1 MIPDSAVRLAHL
13 IRTGELRAQ
22 EVVEYFLHRIKEKD
36 EQLRAFITV
45 CEKEALAQAQA
56 LDEGAPAR
64 QGPLAGVPVA
74 VKDNI
79 VTRGIRTTCASR
91 ILENFY
97 PPYEA
102 TVVEKLKRAGA
113 IIIGKTNLDEF
124 AMGSSTE
131 NSAFFPTRN
140 PWNLDCVPGGSS
152 GGSAAAVAARE
163 VPLALG
169 SDTGGSVR
177 QPAAFC
183 GLVGLKPTY
192 GRVSRYGLVAFASS
206 LDQIGPLT
214 RSVEDCALLTQVI
227 AGQDHRDSTT
237 AAQPVPDYL
246 TELAQPLTS
255 LRIGLI
261 SGELLEG
268 IDPEVRTAFE
278 RIINYLEK
286 EGAQFEEIEF
296 SSWKIALPCYYV
308 IAPSEA
314 SSNLARYDGVRYGF
328 RDQKVNQLRA
338 MYEKTR
344 TKGFGPEVK
353 RRIILGTFA
362 LSAGYY
368 EAYYGQATRAR
379 HLIAREFSSALKKV
393 DFILTPTTPEPAF
406 RFGAKADPLAMYL
419 SDIFT
424 VTANL
429 AGVPAISLPV
439 GMTKEGLPIGLQII
453 GDFFQESQLF
463 RLAFLLEKKVEFRKE
478 YNKII

>member
-1 MIPDSAVRLAHL
+1 MIPESAVRLANL
-13 IRTGELRAQ
+13 VRQRKLRAQ
-22 EVVEYFLHRIKEKD
+22 EVVEYFLQKIKEKD
-36 EQLRAFITV
+36 EQLRSFITV
-45 CEKEALAQAQA
+45 CEEEALAQAKA
-56 LDEGAPAR
+56 LDENPPAAK
-64 QGPLAGVPVA
+64 GLLAGVPVA

-79 VTRGIRTTCASR
+79 VTRGVRTTCASR

-102 TVVEKLKRAGA
+102 TVVEKLKAAGA

-140 PWNLDCVPGGSS
+140 PWNPDCVPGGSS
-152 GGSAAAVAARE
+152 GGSAAAVAAGE

-206 LDQIGPLT
+206 LDQIGPLA

-227 AGQDHRDSTT
+227 AGQDPRDSTT

-246 TELAQPLTS
+246 SELTRPLTS

-261 SGELLEG
+261 SEDLLEG
-268 IDPEVRTAFE
+268 IDPEIKVAFE
-278 RIINYLEK
+278 RVVGYLAQ

-296 SSWKIALPCYYV
+296 PSWKIALPCYYV

-328 RDQKVNQLRA
+328 RDRAAARLHA

-344 TKGFGPEVK
+344 TNGFGAEVK

-368 EAYYGQATRAR
+368 EAYYGQANRAR
-379 HLIAREFSSALKKV
+379 HLIAHEFSSALKKV

-406 RFGAKADPLAMYL
+406 RFGAKADPIAMYL

-439 GMTKEGLPIGLQII
+439 GMTETGLPIGLQII
-453 GDFFQESQLF
+453 GDFFQESKLF

-478 YNKII
+478 YNKMI

>member
-1 MIPDSAVRLAHL
+1 MIPESAVRLANL
-13 IRTGELRAQ
+13 VRQRKLRAQ
-22 EVVEYFLHRIKEKD
+22 EVVEYFLQKIKEKD

-45 CEKEALAQAQA
+45 CEEEALAQAKA
-56 LDEGAPAR
+56 LDENPPAAK
-64 QGPLAGVPVA
+64 GLLAGVPVA

-79 VTRGIRTTCASR
+79 VTRGVRTTCASR

-102 TVVEKLKRAGA
+102 TVVEKLKAAGA

-140 PWNLDCVPGGSS
+140 PWNPDCVPGGSS
-152 GGSAAAVAARE
+152 GGSAAAVAAGE

-206 LDQIGPLT
+206 LDQIGPLA

-227 AGQDHRDSTT
+227 AGQDPRDSTT

-246 TELAQPLTS
+246 SELTRPLTS

-261 SGELLEG
+261 SEDLLEG
-268 IDPEVRTAFE
+268 IDPEIKVAFE
-278 RIINYLEK
+278 RVVGYLAQ

-296 SSWKIALPCYYV
+296 PSWKIALPCYYV

-328 RDQKVNQLRA
+328 RDRAAARLHA

-344 TKGFGPEVK
+344 TNGFGAEVK

-368 EAYYGQATRAR
+368 EAYYGQANRAR
-379 HLIAREFSSALKKV
+379 HLIAHEFSSALKKV

-406 RFGAKADPLAMYL
+406 RFGAKADPIAMYL

-439 GMTKEGLPIGLQII
+439 GMTETGLPIGLQII
-453 GDFFQESQLF
+453 GDFFQESKLF
-463 RLAFLLEKKVEFRKE
+463 RLAFLLEKKVKFRKE
-478 YNKII
+478 YSKII